1 MCWYSAE
8 HVKTLQAEAGQ
19 RITTRKMY
27 GSTNWMVRECDVAER
42 RPTPVCLLDGT
53 EVLLRPNEDEQKQL
67 KIEPDARAI
76 FRMRSRPKRDVLVLM
91 DDRELPINSLPSGL
105 TLDILMIPGSEQLS
119 KVLEARAANSRS
131 EQMEVFEEP
140 EPEPILAR
148 FWRLF

>member
-19 RITTRKMY
+19 RIATRKMY

-53 EVLLRPNEDEQKQL
+53 EVLVRPNEDEQKQL
-67 KIEPDARAI
+67 KIEADTRAI
-76 FRMRSRPKRDVLVLM
+76 FRMRSHPKRDVLVLP
-91 DDRELPINSLPSGL
+91 DDRELPINSLPAGL
-105 TLDILMIPGSEQLS
+105 VLDVLMVPGSEQLS
-119 KVLEARAANSRS
+119 KVLETKALKSRS
-131 EQMEVFEEP
+131 ERVEVSEEP
-140 EPEPILAR
+140 EAEPVLAR